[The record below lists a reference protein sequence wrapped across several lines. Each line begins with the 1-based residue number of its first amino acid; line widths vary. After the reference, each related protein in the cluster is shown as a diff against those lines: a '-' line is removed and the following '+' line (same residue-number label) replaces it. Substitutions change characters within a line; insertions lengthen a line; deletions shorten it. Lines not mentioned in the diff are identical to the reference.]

1 MDWTF
6 DFGSLFILN
15 ISFCFLA
22 FSASCFC
29 AFWLTFPFL
38 LHSFS
43 FKVLASSTMSLFL
56 SDSTIDMGGSDSGG
70 SFEQPI
76 MDREVISI
84 GGSLSEDTY
93 RGASDSKSS
102 SSERVRASRCTG
114 ESTSH
119 PHGRARPSTTSG
131 EPVPIM

>member
-1 MDWTF
+1 
-6 DFGSLFILN
+6 
-15 ISFCFLA
+15 
-22 FSASCFC
+22 
-29 AFWLTFPFL
+29 
-38 LHSFS
+38 
-43 FKVLASSTMSLFL
+43 MSLFL

-114 ESTSH
+114 GGTSCV
-119 PHGRARPSTTSG
+119 GERVQPSAATG
-131 EPVPIM
+131 EPVSVTVILPLLLLGV